1 MSNAYRILVG
11 KPEGKGPLWRPRYRL
26 ENNIKIDIE
35 RIVWE
40 CVDWIYLVQNTDH
53 LWAVVNTVMNCKNLA
68 FRYKPRWMLRVVRF
82 SIYYSYHLSG
92 KYILVECLWQPYVG
106 KGVDRVLDV
115 VEQKSGLLSN
125 RRSARCWGKE
135 VMEKFLRCEWWIQ
148 QESSPTHGPG
158 KATLLLSWPCAPW
171 KILSSPLFLNHVLIS
186 CWIAACSS
194 TPLISSITSNVPPTP
209 CPT

>member
-1 MSNAYRILVG
+1 MGEMSDAYRILVG

-68 FRYKPRWMLRVVRF
+68 FGYKPRWMLRVVCF

-125 RRSARCWGKE
+125 RRWARCWGKVFKVRVVNTTGE
-135 VMEKFLRCEWWIQ
+135 QPNTWPRKGH
-148 QESSPTHGPG
+148 SPTVMTMCTLKNIVVTSVPQPCAH
-158 KATLLLSWPCAPW
+158 LLLD
-171 KILSSPLFLNHVLIS
+171 SSLLFN
-186 CWIAACSS
+186 
-194 TPLISSITSNVPPTP
+194 TPPISSITSNVPPTP